1 MSFLKAN
8 NILSDK
14 QFGFRGG
21 RSTVL
26 QLLNVVDHWSKILDN
41 GGTVVAIYCDFQK
54 AFDTV
59 PHNRLNHLLTFY
71 GLPNPILSW
80 IEDFLTD
87 RLQHVSVNGITSE
100 QFHAPSGV
108 PQGSVL
114 GPVLFIIYINSM
126 ILKAGNAN
134 IYLYADDLKLYREI
148 KSEDDTELLQKDL
161 DILYDWS
168 LYSLLKFHPGKCV
181 VMRFEPSS
189 NKIESNPFYGMDEIR
204 LKVVE
209 EEKDLGI
216 VFDKEL
222 SFNNHISC
230 IVKKSN
236 SLVGM
241 ICQSFYHLDL
251 EMFKCLFTAIV
262 RPHLEYGAAIW
273 NPHLKKHIIA
283 IENVQRRATKLVPE
297 LLNLPYPERLK
308 VLRLPTLLYRRYR
321 GDMIEMYKITRY
333 LRSRCYTIYLF
344 SIKCCCR

>member
-21 RSTVL
+21 RSAVL

-41 GGTVVAIYCDFQK
+41 GGTVDAIYCDFQK
-54 AFDTV
+54 AFDTI
-59 PHNRLNHLLTFY
+59 PHNRLMHLLTFY

-181 VMRFEPSS
+181 VMRFEPSA

-230 IVKKSN
+230 IVKKN
-236 SLVGM
+236 
-241 ICQSFYHLDL
+241 
-251 EMFKCLFTAIV
+251 
-262 RPHLEYGAAIW
+262 
-273 NPHLKKHIIA
+273 
-283 IENVQRRATKLVPE
+283 
-297 LLNLPYPERLK
+297 
-308 VLRLPTLLYRRYR
+308 
-321 GDMIEMYKITRY
+321 
-333 LRSRCYTIYLF
+333 
-344 SIKCCCR
+344 

>member
-1 MSFLKAN
+1 M
-8 NILSDK
+8 
-14 QFGFRGG
+14 
-21 RSTVL
+21 
-26 QLLNVVDHWSKILDN
+26 
-41 GGTVVAIYCDFQK
+41 
-54 AFDTV
+54 
-59 PHNRLNHLLTFY
+59 HLLAFY
-71 GLPNPILSW
+71 GLLNPILSW

-87 RLQHVSVNGITSE
+87 RLPHVSVNGTTSE

-134 IYLYADDLKLYREI
+134 IYMYADDLKLHREI
-148 KSEDDTELLQKDL
+148 KSEEDTELLQKDL
-161 DILYDWS
+161 DTLYDWS
-168 LYSLLKFHPGKCV
+168 LYSLLKFHLGKCV
-181 VMRFEPSS
+181 VMRFEPSK
-189 NKIESNPFYGMDEIR
+189 NIESNPFYGMDEIR

-230 IVKKSN
+230 IVKKRN

-241 ICQSFYHLDL
+241 IRRSFFHLDL

-273 NPHLKKHIIA
+273 NPHLKRHIIA
-283 IENVQRRATKLVPE
+283 IENVQRRATKLVPG
-297 LLNLPYPERLK
+297 LLNLPYRERLK
-308 VLRLPTLLYRRYR
+308 ALRLPTLLYRR
-321 GDMIEMYKITRY
+321 
-333 LRSRCYTIYLF
+333 
-344 SIKCCCR
+344 